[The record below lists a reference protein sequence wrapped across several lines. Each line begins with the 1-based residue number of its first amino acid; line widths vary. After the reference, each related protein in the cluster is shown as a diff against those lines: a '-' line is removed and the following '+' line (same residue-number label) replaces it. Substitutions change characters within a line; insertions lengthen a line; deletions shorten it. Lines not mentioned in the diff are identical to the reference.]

1 MKAKEPQ
8 GDTDALVDGLSAL
21 SLTQK
26 DNNDATETVKGLNV
40 KQIKALV
47 AQMAQLI
54 PETQAKAEQLLEER
68 DAALGHIGIQLGP
81 DVPIRLNH

>member
-1 MKAKEPQ
+1 MHFNRQNWDPGK
-8 GDTDALVDGLSAL
+8 T
-21 SLTQK
+21 
-26 DNNDATETVKGLNV
+26 GLNV

-68 DAALGHIGIQLGP
+68 DAALGHIGNQLGP
-81 DVPIRLNH
+81 DVPIRFEFD